1 MTYGRLCRLETLGV
15 EVGVRLLE
23 LLTFREKT
31 PKRKQR
37 VIDILRFI
45 HSTLWPYMF
54 GKTADSLEQANAVM
68 PDADRYRSIDLDS
81 IRSMTST

>member
-1 MTYGRLCRLETLGV
+1 MCDEMQNDVCSLETMGV
-15 EVGVRLLE
+15 EVGIRLLE
-23 LLTFREKT
+23 LLTFREKV

-54 GKTADSLEQANAVM
+54 GKTADSLEQANAV
-68 PDADRYRSIDLDS
+68 R
-81 IRSMTST
+81 